1 MHQLSTE
8 MREVLAPLLETLPAD
23 RRASILRRTGDLLDL
38 AGAAERERCVRVCR
52 YRAELWER
60 TAAGTGPSLPAARE
74 EARARR
80 NESLYLADLLES
92 GSDLFP
98 EADA

>member
-1 MHQLSTE
+1 MDELSTE
-8 MREVLAPLLETLPAD
+8 LHETLSLLLEGLPAE
-23 RRASILRRTGDLLDL
+23 RRASILDRTGALLSK
-38 AGAAERERCVRVCR
+38 ARNVERERCVRLCR
-52 YRAELWER
+52 YRAELWDR
-60 TAAGTGPSLPAARE
+60 TAAGTGAAVPQARA

-92 GSDLFP
+92 ETDPFP